1 MSIESRK
8 LPFDEAPRVTWED
21 LKPGYDEVASGLTRT
36 QSAEEADK
44 LRKQRKEVRRTHSGD
59 VWRVWVKRS
68 S

>member
-21 LKPGYDEVASGLTRT
+21 LKHGYDEVASGLART

-44 LRKQRKEVRRTHSGD
+44 LVSF
-59 VWRVWVKRS
+59 
-68 S
+68 